1 MLPRLITLAVPIMLT
16 NLLQVTYN
24 LVDAWFLGRVSAT
37 AVSAPSIA
45 FSVVFFLS
53 VFGMG
58 FSQAGTTMVSQSHGA
73 GNRRLVDF
81 YASQTVGLVTVAGL
95 VVGVLGV
102 AAVAPLLRLLNVP
115 TEAYPETA
123 IYMRIIFSAVPLM
136 FFFFVLQALLQ
147 GVGDSITALWVQLAT
162 VTLNGVL
169 DPLLIFGWGPV
180 PAMGV
185 AGAATATLISRAV
198 SAVAILI
205 ILFRGREQLAI
216 HRRDLRP
223 DAAAWKRLIGIGLPL
238 ATGQGIAALGF
249 TVLQGVV
256 NGFGVAVIAAF
267 GVGNRIIGM
276 FNMPAIGLSRATAA
290 LVGQEL
296 GAGRPDGARHALR
309 VSVLS
314 MLAFIVPSMALT
326 FLFGNLVM
334 RFFVDDA
341 EVIAHGATLFRIVSV
356 SVVPFTLFTV
366 INGAFQGGGDT
377 RPVMYLSVLRL
388 WGIRVPLAMFLAWNL
403 AIGPAGIWYAMF
415 VSNIVTATLGFAILR
430 SGRWLRRIEL
440 APEG

>member
-1 MLPRLITLAVPIMLT
+1 
-16 NLLQVTYN
+16 
-24 LVDAWFLGRVSAT
+24 
-37 AVSAPSIA
+37 
-45 FSVVFFLS
+45 
-53 VFGMG
+53 MG

-296 GAGRPDGARHALR
+296 GARPARRGPPRPAGKRPLDAR
-309 VSVLS
+309 LYR
-314 MLAFIVPSMALT
+314 PSMALT

-388 WGIRVPLAMFLAWNL
+388 WGIPRTLAMFLAWNL